1 MDSKLIE
8 GVVGGVLNRHK
19 LNTLDENK
27 IAVLSVEIAAVLND
41 TLDKLKVS
49 KSIKYEYLS
58 KNKPL
63 DMAMWKGVNDLDIG
77 DALSDTADVWKCKY
91 CNDNMWQVAWDYV
104 GVNGNHLDCELKDEI
119 AAEEA
124 GVDVEASRS
133 QEASPIKKNK
143 PKGSK

>member
-41 TLDKLKVS
+41 TMDKLKVS

-63 DMAMWKGVNDLDIG
+63 DMTMWKGAKDLKVG
-77 DALSDTADVWKCKY
+77 DTIKQDDWKCKY
-91 CNDNMWQVAWDYV
+91 CNGSMWQVAWDYV
-104 GVNGNHLDCELKDEI
+104 GMHGNHLSCELEQEISDE
-119 AAEEA
+119 EQS
-124 GVDVEASRS
+124 DKL
-133 QEASPIKKNK
+133 KKK
-143 PKGSK
+143 ESK